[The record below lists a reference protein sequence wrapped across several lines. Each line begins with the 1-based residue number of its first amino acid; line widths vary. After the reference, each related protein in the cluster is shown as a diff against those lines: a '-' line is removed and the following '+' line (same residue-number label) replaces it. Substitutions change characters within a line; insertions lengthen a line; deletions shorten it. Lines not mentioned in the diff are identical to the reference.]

1 MRAIYKSF
9 AGIQIPIYNRV
20 ESAGGGS
27 ARSGQ
32 IAIIGGFSDQG
43 GLKTIRNIESI
54 QISAVIFNQGD
65 EGRTRRIAQ
74 IWRSVVG
81 RRSRLVRHLKGRG
94 NQYAIARL
102 LSFEAQNA
110 DNGYPDL
117 LSINL
122 TLEKIG
128 DWIGFEAENWRL
140 NAGYRLNEGH
150 KLNQTRTYQL
160 AAGSGTIV
168 INYGGDVDDR
178 ELTLAISAGAV
189 PVPPGTRITMTGGCA
204 LQYLGTIAA
213 GTTLTIDSGLK
224 TIRSGSI
231 DGYNALG
238 FLPEHRVSSWLRLT
252 PGRNVIGITA
262 AAPVTVTIKYKERFA

>member
-32 IAIIGGFSDQG
+32 LAIIGGFSDQG
-43 GLKTIRNIESI
+43 GLTTIREI
-54 QISAVIFNQGD
+54 QTISISAAIFSQGD
-65 EGRTRRIAQ
+65 EARTGKIAQ
-74 IWRSVVG
+74 SWRSVVG
-81 RRSRLVRHLKGRG
+81 RRGRLVRYLKGRG
-94 NQYAIARL
+94 YQYAIARL

-110 DNGYPDL
+110 DNGYPAL
-117 LSINL
+117 LSIDL
-122 TLEKIG
+122 AFEKIG

-160 AAGSGTIV
+160 AAGGGAIV
-168 INYGGDVDDR
+168 IDYGGDVDDR
-178 ELTLAISAGAV
+178 EVTLAVSAGASAI
-189 PVPPGTRITMTGGCA
+189 PSGLRITMTGGCA
-204 LQYLGTIAA
+204 LQYSGTIAA
-213 GTTLTIDSGLK
+213 GTTLTIDSGIK
-224 TIRSGSI
+224 KVRNGAV
-231 DGYNALG
+231 DGYNALA
-238 FLPEHRVSSWLRLT
+238 FLSGHRVSSWLLLK

-262 AAPVTVTIKYKERFA
+262 AAPVTITIKYRERFA

>member
-32 IAIIGGFSDQG
+32 LAIIGGFSDQG
-43 GLKTIRNIESI
+43 GLTTIREI
-54 QISAVIFNQGD
+54 QTISISAAIFSQGD
-65 EGRTRRIAQ
+65 EACTGKIAQ
-74 IWRSVVG
+74 SWRSVVG
-81 RRSRLVRHLKGRG
+81 RRGRLVRYLKGRG
-94 NQYAIARL
+94 YQYAIARL

-110 DNGYPDL
+110 DNGYPAL
-117 LSINL
+117 LSIDL
-122 TLEKIG
+122 AFEKIG

-160 AAGSGTIV
+160 AAGGGAIV
-168 INYGGDVDDR
+168 IDYGGDVDDR
-178 ELTLAISAGAV
+178 EVTLAVSAGASAI
-189 PVPPGTRITMTGGCA
+189 PSGLRITMTGGCA
-204 LQYLGTIAA
+204 LQYSGTIAA
-213 GTTLTIDSGLK
+213 GTTLTIDSGIK
-224 TIRSGSI
+224 KVRNGAI
-231 DGYNALG
+231 DGYNALA
-238 FLPEHRVSSWLRLT
+238 FLSGHRVSSWLLLK

-262 AAPVTVTIKYKERFA
+262 AAPVTVTIKYRERFA

>member
-32 IAIIGGFSDQG
+32 LAIIGGFSDQG

-65 EGRTRRIAQ
+65 EARTGRVAQ

-102 LSFEAQNA
+102 LSFEAQND
-110 DNGYPDL
+110 DNKHTDL

-122 TLEKIG
+122 TFEKIG

-140 NAGYRLNEGH
+140 NTGYRINEGH

-160 AAGSGTIV
+160 AAGGGSIV
-168 INYGGDVDDR
+168 IDYGGDVDER
-178 ELTLAISAGAV
+178 ELTLAVSAGASAV
-189 PVPPGTRITMTGGCA
+189 PSGLRITMTGGCA
-204 LQYLGTIAA
+204 LQFLGTIAA
-213 GTTLTIDSGLK
+213 GTTLTIDSGIK
-224 TIRSGSI
+224 TVRSEAI
-231 DGYNALG
+231 DEYNALA
-238 FLPEHRVSSWLRLT
+238 FLSTHRVSSWLLLE

-262 AAPVTVTIKYKERFA
+262 AAPVTVTVKYKERFA